1 MSLSVR
7 YVQTDFVHQTWPL
20 VEEHLTSALKFGDG
34 EYSADQIKTL
44 LSTGTWL
51 LLVAIDE
58 DQKIHGAATVS
69 FTNMP
74 NHRIAFITALGGKAL
89 INDGVYEQL
98 STILKGLG
106 ATKIQCVARES
117 AARLY
122 AKVGFKEKHT
132 ILEID
137 I

>member
-1 MSLSVR
+1 MSLNVR

-20 VEEHLTSALKFGDG
+20 VEQYLTAALKYSDGD
-34 EYSADQIKTL
+34 YSADQIKTL
-44 LSTGTWL
+44 LSTGVWL

-58 DQKIHGAATVS
+58 EQEIHGAATVS
-69 FTNMP
+69 FNNTP
-74 NHRIAFITALGGKAL
+74 NDRIAFITALGGKAL
-89 INDGVYEQL
+89 INDDVYGQL

-132 ILEID
+132 ILEIE